1 MTPVSAGSEVATPP
15 GRPLP
20 VTSIVLCLVAATLL
34 AAVCMSKR
42 WLANGNDQVTVS
54 YGLIR
59 NTECREGRCL
69 TRPNSE
75 LPVLLQTHPPEAIS
89 PAFVPAGMAT
99 LGASALAIVCLV
111 ICALLA
117 LGRSRLQLPI
127 SPASL
132 ALLGLLVAIVAGS
145 VFIATKP
152 GMRNRVGVDW
162 SFVVF
167 GVAVV
172 TGIAAAQRISAEL
185 RQDDLE
191 EDSY

>member
-1 MTPVSAGSEVATPP
+1 M
-15 GRPLP
+15 
-20 VTSIVLCLVAATLL
+20 
-34 AAVCMSKR
+34 
-42 WLANGNDQVTVS
+42 
-54 YGLIR
+54 
-59 NTECREGRCL
+59 
-69 TRPNSE
+69 
-75 LPVLLQTHPPEAIS
+75 
-89 PAFVPAGMAT
+89 
-99 LGASALAIVCLV
+99 CLV